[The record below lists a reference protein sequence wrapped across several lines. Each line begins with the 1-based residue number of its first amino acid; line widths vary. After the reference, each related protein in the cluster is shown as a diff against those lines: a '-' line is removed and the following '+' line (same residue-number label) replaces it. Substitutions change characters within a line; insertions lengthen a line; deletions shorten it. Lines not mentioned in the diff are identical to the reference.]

1 MKARRVDDAE
11 TIHWT
16 CPIDKSTM
24 FTTQL
29 PIDHWSEVIADSVIA
44 DAIRDRLEHS
54 ALTIHITGESYR
66 GVKAKTSGGVGIGR
80 EIVPQGVIIAR
91 DFAQSLA
98 AELRSGQGSTQI
110 HKHSTSA
117 LPTYYSR

>member
-44 DAIRDRLEHS
+44 DAIPRS
-54 ALTIHITGESYR
+54 ARALSNI
-66 GVKAKTSGGVGIGR
+66 
-80 EIVPQGVIIAR
+80 
-91 DFAQSLA
+91 
-98 AELRSGQGSTQI
+98 STRNP
-110 HKHSTSA
+110 S
-117 LPTYYSR
+117 

>member
-29 PIDHWSEVIADSVIA
+29 PIDHWSEVV
-44 DAIRDRLEHS
+44 
-54 ALTIHITGESYR
+54 
-66 GVKAKTSGGVGIGR
+66 
-80 EIVPQGVIIAR
+80 
-91 DFAQSLA
+91 
-98 AELRSGQGSTQI
+98 AEPKFS
-110 HKHSTSA
+110 
-117 LPTYYSR
+117 